1 MQCYV
6 ISGISHRKQ
15 GRCCRLAEI
24 ILVEPQ
30 QNPFL
35 WSPSRTHSCGA
46 RVVFLGESTQTK
58 AAQDQY
64 FPDHLGGGGEIQETH
79 VTLNREGNALLTTT
93 CHCLHCRLTKYNS
106 NIQLHSF
113 NCKLIY

>member
-1 MQCYV
+1 MLSSSRTHSC
-6 ISGISHRKQ
+6 GAP
-15 GRCCRLAEI
+15 AEP

-46 RVVFLGESTQTK
+46 GVVFLGESTQTK

-64 FPDHLGGGGEIQETH
+64 FPDHLGGGGGRSRKPT
-79 VTLNREGNALLTTT
+79 
-93 CHCLHCRLTKYNS
+93 
-106 NIQLHSF
+106 
-113 NCKLIY
+113 